1 MYPDPRSPNPDS
13 SPGPRPKPPAA
24 RRLRPAHVGAAASVA
39 AVAIGLMGLKYVN
52 LPEASPVAPGEA
64 LKIEVV
70 TPVEPK
76 IQPGSVMDVGELVD
90 GFRYVP
96 PRAPERL
103 APYDV
108 SWDGE
113 NAGPPE
119 YQPPVRRAE
128 VRRYASND
136 DDRYRDDREPPR
148 REERRWFGFD
158 NPMPDFRAERR
169 AREARLEALE
179 DQRRAEFEARMERRR
194 YGPPPPPPPPPPRDR
209 FRDRGVDRP
218 VDEPTRGPW
227 GPEVG

>member
-1 MYPDPRSPNPDS
+1 
-13 SPGPRPKPPAA
+13 
-24 RRLRPAHVGAAASVA
+24 
-39 AVAIGLMGLKYVN
+39 VAIGLMGLKYVN
-52 LPEASPVAPGEA
+52 LPEPPPVAPGEA

-96 PRAPERL
+96 PRPRERFAPF
-103 APYDV
+103 DV
-108 SWDGE
+108 SWDGDD
-113 NAGPPE
+113 AGPPAYE
-119 YQPPVRRAE
+119 PPARRAE

-136 DDRYRDDREPPR
+136 DDRYREDRDYREPPR

-179 DQRRAEFEARMERRR
+179 AQRRAEFESRIDRRR
-194 YGPPPPPPPPPPRDR
+194 YGPPPPPPPRERYRDR
-209 FRDRGVDRP
+209 AVERP
-218 VDEPTRGPW
+218 VDEPTQGPW